1 MNDRKAQKGSERDKP
16 DDGKKRKK
24 SRPRFIDFMRSS
36 PLMGVELDLER
47 DKSSMRGIVRRRG

>member
-1 MNDRKAQKGSERDKP
+1 MNDRKARKGSERDKP

-24 SRPRFIDFMRSS
+24 SRPRFVDFMRSS

-47 DKSSMRGIVRRRG
+47 DKSPMRET

>member
-16 DDGKKRKK
+16 DDGKNQKK
-24 SRPRFIDFMRSS
+24 SRPRFVDFMRSS

-47 DKSSMRGIVRRRG
+47 DKSPMRET